1 MRTWPD
7 TTRSPRLIMAL
18 ILAVTGLLASC
29 GQKGPLILPGPEATP
44 VVEAAA
50 PAVEDDEQ
58 ESEANDAQDSE

>member
-1 MRTWPD
+1 MMNNKPV
-7 TTRSPRLIMAL
+7 RLFAFIFSVVFLVA
-18 ILAVTGLLASC
+18 C

-58 ESEANDAQDSE
+58 ESEANDAQDNAQDSE